1 MPRRAH
7 KPPKSEDFDISRLY
21 KETDPLVVPRWQRD
35 YAWDPDDHVKKLLD
49 DLSDFWERSQ
59 GDPGR
64 YYLLGQVIVVVNDD
78 EENEIVDGQQRLTT
92 IYLLL
97 ISLLNTMRERADLT
111 VRKNSTV
118 FALLDTAV
126 VSLEDGVRLKSPYQE
141 GTKVFKHLFEHGR
154 NRLEGLGELTQP
166 QRNLLEVYEVIEEWI
181 SENLVEEADI
191 VGYAELILNKVYF
204 TRLSIEDIPLA
215 LDYFEKMNRRGL
227 PLAAADL
234 LKNFMFAQVPD
245 DEYDG
250 LTEAW
255 KDMAKELDRVDRST
269 LKSTEGFIKSWA
281 ISESGTKING
291 TEPLLE
297 FWKTKLNTKAK
308 ILEFRSTLKS
318 TAEFFQKSANGV
330 DYRTGSSPILEG
342 VRHFNGSQ
350 HLSVMFAARHL
361 DEFAYV
367 CELIERRFLLY
378 TFSRE
383 RTATFESMIPN
394 WCKALAALPKEA
406 TQDEILTA
414 SKKASSFIVDNASEA
429 TMSFVESLSYLK
441 VSHHKKLRFVLATV
455 ARHLDKQARQGDY
468 TENMKKYLQTVRRG
482 VAGIDLDH
490 VYGQQYFVDAPIEKK
505 VIFNSIGSLSPV
517 FSSDHRE
524 QTHLTPRQKEPM
536 YRMSRYILTKSLAEI
551 GADEP
556 PRVREVLTAIQT
568 ELPVSLD
575 DWSTGFVKKR
585 TTWIAEKF
593 VEALGVEELTS
604 PLPEE

>member
-1 MPRRAH
+1 MSRRTH

-49 DLSDFWERSQ
+49 DLSDFWDRSK

-78 EENEIVDGQQRLTT
+78 DENEIVDGQQRLTT
-92 IYLLL
+92 VYLLL
-97 ISLLNTMRERADLT
+97 VSLLNTMRAKVDMT
-111 VRKNSTV
+111 ARKNSTV

-126 VSLEDGVRLKSPYQE
+126 VSLDDGVRLRSPYQE

-154 NRLEGLGELTQP
+154 TRLDDLGALTQP
-166 QRNLLEVYEVIEEWI
+166 QRNLLEVYEVIEDWI
-181 SENLVEEADI
+181 SDNLVSENDVVE
-191 VGYAELILNKVYF
+191 YSELILNKVYF

-245 DEYDG
+245 DEFDG
-250 LTEAW
+250 LTDAW
-255 KDMAKELDRVDRST
+255 KDMAKELDKIHRQT

-281 ISESGTKING
+281 ISESGSKING

-297 FWKTKLNTKAK
+297 FWKNKLDTKTK
-308 ILEFRSTLKS
+308 ILDFRSTLKS

-330 DYRTGSSPILEG
+330 NFRTEASPILEG
-342 VRHFNGSQ
+342 VRYFNGSQ
-350 HLSVMFAARHL
+350 HLSVMFASRHL
-361 DEFAYV
+361 DEFDYV

-394 WCKALAALPKEA
+394 WCKALSTLPKEA
-406 TQDEILTA
+406 TKDEILVA
-414 SKKASSFIVDNASEA
+414 SKRASAFIVLNAIDS
-429 TMSFVESLSYLK
+429 TVSYVESLSYTK
-441 VSHHKKLRFVLATV
+441 VSHLKKIRFVLASV
-455 ARHLDKQARQGDY
+455 ARHLDVQARQGDY
-468 TENMKKYLQTVRRG
+468 TENMMRYLQTVRRG
-482 VAGIDLDH
+482 VAGTDLDH
-490 VYGQQYFVDAPIEKK
+490 VYGQQFFRAAPAEDKL
-505 VIFNSIGSLSPV
+505 IFNSIGSLTPV

-524 QTHLTPRQKEPM
+524 QTSLSPREKESM

-551 GADEP
+551 GEDEP
-556 PRVREVLTAIQT
+556 PRVRQSLEAIQA

-575 DWSTGFVKKR
+575 AWTSDFVKVR
-585 TTWIAEKF
+585 STWIARKF
-593 VEALGVEELTS
+593 VESLGVEELTS
-604 PLPEE
+604 PLPA